1 MTMYYKLLPVVLVGI
16 FAFKWIDTDELK
28 NSASTENITK
38 NHVEHIEN
46 KEATFDEVALTAYET
61 LNVKTFSAPSLVS
74 FKEALRGFKKMKKE
88 GIIKKDVL
96 TIIDFSLSSTQKR
109 MWIINMVTN
118 EVMLQTVVSHGRNSG
133 SEFAQKFSNATNSFM
148 SSIGFYKTG
157 ESYTGKHG
165 FSLRLDGLDKGFND
179 NARNRA
185 VVIHGADYA
194 SENLAKQ
201 QGRLGRSLGCPA
213 VPLELR
219 TEIINMIKEESCLFI
234 YYPNQEYLNKSSF
247 LI

>member
-1 MTMYYKLLPVVLVGI
+1 MTTYYKLLPLALVVV
-16 FAFKWIDTDELK
+16 FAFKWMDTDKLK
-28 NSASTENITK
+28 NSADAINTTK
-38 NHVEHIEN
+38 NKVEHIEN
-46 KEATFDEVALTAYET
+46 KVATFDEVALSAYHT
-61 LNVKTFSAPSLVS
+61 LNTKTFSAPSLES

-109 MWIINMVTN
+109 MWIIDMVTN
-118 EVMLQTVVSHGRNSG
+118 EVLLQTVVSHGRNSG

-165 FSLRLDGLDKGFND
+165 FSLRLDGLEKGVND

-219 TEIINMIKEESCLFI
+219 TQIINLIKEESCLFI
-234 YYPNQEYLNKSSF
+234 YYPNQDYLKQSSF

>member
-1 MTMYYKLLPVVLVGI
+1 MTMYYKLLPLVLVVV
-16 FAFKWIDTDELK
+16 FAFKWMDTDELK
-28 NSASTENITK
+28 NSEHTINTTK
-38 NHVEHIEN
+38 NEVKHLAN
-46 KEATFDEVALTAYET
+46 KAATFDEVALSTYET
-61 LNVKTFSAPSLVS
+61 LNVKTFSAPSLES
-74 FKEALRGFKKMKKE
+74 FKEALKGFTKMKKE
-88 GIIKKDVL
+88 GLIKKEVL

-133 SEFAQKFSNATNSFM
+133 SEFAQKFSNTTNSFM

-194 SENLAKQ
+194 SEHLAKR

-234 YYPNQEYLNKSSF
+234 YYPNQDYLKKSSF
-247 LI
+247 LA